1 MKILLI
7 LVGGGLGSLARYG
20 LSGFTQ
26 QRIQNIFPMGT
37 LSVNLLGSL
46 LIGLLWGLA
55 ENSTLSPNTRTFL
68 FVGLL
73 GGFTTF
79 SSYSIETLSLLR
91 DGEIKLAFLNLLL
104 NNVAGIGLAF
114 GGLLLSRELPSW
126 IR

>member
-1 MKILLI
+1 MKAWLI

-20 LSGFTQ
+20 MSGFAQ
-26 QRIQNIFPMGT
+26 QRIHSIFPLGT
-37 LSVNLLGSL
+37 LSVNLAGSL

-55 ENSTLSPNTRTFL
+55 ENSTLSPNARTFL

-91 DGEIKLAFLNLLL
+91 DGEVKLAFLNLFL
-104 NNVAGIGLAF
+104 NNILGIALAF
-114 GGLLLSRELPSW
+114 GGLLLARELMNW